1 MTRNSGPTYH
11 DVAWIFALWRA
22 LHGEIS
28 IEDIAS
34 EVIAGLSP
42 YLSTHEDS
50 FLAPDLLA
58 RPSAFF
64 DSGDI
69 LEEKEHDAPHS
80 ETPEPTIAASFDPD
94 AREFSIHHYY
104 FKFKGRRYCLEL
116 PALTH
121 SPTAA

>member
-11 DVAWIFALWRA
+11 DVAWIFALWRV

-28 IEDIAS
+28 IEDIAA

-42 YLSTHEDS
+42 YLPVSESS
-50 FLAPDLLA
+50 FQSCELLLGA
-58 RPSAFF
+58 SALF
-64 DSGDI
+64 DFTDI
-69 LEEKEHDAPHS
+69 QKESSDPQIEVSQPAAAPHLEP
-80 ETPEPTIAASFDPD
+80 ETH
-94 AREFSIHHYY
+94 EFSIHHYY